1 MNANSRNRAALFS
14 GASGPSR
21 GPNGAAAG
29 NIYDDEAAK
38 TIEAH
43 NNALQAD
50 LHAKIQQLKG
60 VRLALGVC
68 PTL

>member
-1 MNANSRNRAALFS
+1 MSANSRNRAALFS
-14 GASGPSR
+14 GGSGPAR
-21 GPNGAAAG
+21 APNSAAAG

-60 VRLALGVC
+60 VRVSLTWHA
-68 PTL
+68 